1 MDGLSNRA
9 SRLRGI
15 CSLALAAALTAV
27 LGLLARGQIVES
39 GSGVP
44 EPIPLPPAIDRAE
57 RSQLAT
63 LRQPP
68 AAFRSWW
75 DDAARSP
82 IVQAGSSLE
91 IALSEILVGTLRC
104 SPHVRVLYDTPAIQQ
119 TNVCEAE
126 AQFDWRTFMESKFI
140 DTSDPVGSTL
150 TTGGP
155 PRYLDQNW
163 YYSGGVR
170 RQTVSGARI
179 EAAQK
184 FGYEDSNSVFFVPDQ
199 QGTARMSLSL
209 AQPLLNGRGP
219 AYTTH
224 VIVLAQIDTQV
235 ARDRVEKDL
244 QDLLVEVHRAYWDLY
259 LQRSLLLQRRK
270 LFRQAVEIHDEL
282 NGRREID
289 VLQSQ
294 IARAKAAVATRLA
307 GVIRQ
312 ETAVQNAQS
321 RLVTLVGDPS
331 LNGLLDRE
339 LIPIEIPQEQLATVD
354 LRESLVTAVQ
364 FRPEINEVAHEI
376 KAAGVRLNVSK
387 HELMPVLNFILTSYV
402 SGLEGDADISG
413 AFGDQ
418 FASGRPTY
426 SAGLLFEYPL
436 GNRAAQARLK
446 KRQLELRQITNQL
459 ALTTANVRLD
469 VETAVREIE
478 TAHREMISHSHAIVG
493 SEAEIEYLS
502 NRWRLLPG
510 DQQTAGLM
518 LDDLLNAQERLS
530 RSEASYVSAVVG
542 YNLAFV
548 HWKRATGTLF
558 DLQAIDARCRNS
570 IVGPLASASPTPRR
584 AAPRGPTGLAS
595 PHKLNETMSLPP
607 RHHAPHVVAPMA
619 PTDGDY
625 SDYFRGAVSSA
636 GVRPLPAVVETLP
649 PVGLQQTTWR

>member
-1 MDGLSNRA
+1 MDGFSNRA

-27 LGLLARGQIVES
+27 LGLLARAQVAES
-39 GSGVP
+39 DSGNP
-44 EPIPLPPAIDRAE
+44 EPIPLPPVIDRAE
-57 RSQLAT
+57 KSQLAT

-68 AAFRSWW
+68 ATFRSWW
-75 DDAARSP
+75 DDGARLP
-82 IVQAGSSLE
+82 IVEAGSTLE
-91 IALSEILVGTLRC
+91 IPLSEILVGTLRC

-119 TNVCEAE
+119 ANVCEAE
-126 AQFDWRTFMESKFI
+126 AQFDWRAFMESKFI

-155 PRYLDQNW
+155 SRYLDQNW

-209 AQPLLNGRGP
+209 AQPLLNGRGA

-224 VIVLAQIDTQV
+224 LIVLAQIDTQV

-259 LQRSLLLQRRK
+259 LQRSLLLQKRK

-312 ETAVQNAQS
+312 ETLVQNAQS
-321 RLVTLVGDPS
+321 RLVTLVGDPG

-339 LIPIEIPQEQLATVD
+339 LIPIEVPQEQLATVD
-354 LRESLVTAVQ
+354 LRDSLVTAVQ
-364 FRPEINEVAHEI
+364 FRPEINQVAHEI

-402 SGLEGDADISG
+402 SGLEGDSDIGG

-418 FASGRPTY
+418 FSAGRPTY

-459 ALTTANVRLD
+459 VLTTANVRLE

-493 SEAEIEYLS
+493 GEAEIEYLS

-548 HWKRATGTLF
+548 QWKRATGVLF
-558 DLQAIDARCRNS
+558 DLQAIDPRCRQS
-570 IVGPLASASPTPRR
+570 VVSPSAAMSTISRVNTSQ
-584 AAPRGPTGLAS
+584 APRARS
-595 PHKLNETMSLPP
+595 SEHKANETHSLPLWRAEPQQARPQSP
-607 RHHAPHVVAPMA
+607 RVTTGSEPYP
-619 PTDGDY
+619 
-625 SDYFRGAVSSA
+625 RAVSQEL
-636 GVRPLPAVVETLP
+636 VQTLPSVVERLP
-649 PVGLQQTTWR
+649 PVGPQQITWR

>member
-1 MDGLSNRA
+1 MDGISKRALRLCWAGATALSVA
-9 SRLRGI
+9 LFSTVAF
-15 CSLALAAALTAV
+15 LANA
-27 LGLLARGQIVES
+27 QIAET
-39 GSGVP
+39 
-44 EPIPLPPAIDRAE
+44 EPPNAEAIPLPPLTDRAE
-57 RSQLAT
+57 ASELQT
-63 LRQPP
+63 LKQPP
-68 AAFRSWW
+68 ASFRAWW
-75 DDAARSP
+75 DDTARLP
-82 IVQAGSSLE
+82 IVDAGSRLE
-91 IALSEILVGTLRC
+91 IPLAEILVGTLRC
-104 SPHVRVLYDTPAIQQ
+104 SPHVRMLYDTPAIQQ
-119 TNVCEAE
+119 ANVCEAE

-163 YYSGGVR
+163 YYSGGMR
-170 RQTVSGARI
+170 RQTISGARI

-209 AQPLLNGRGP
+209 AQPLLYGRGS

-224 VIVLAQIDTQV
+224 LIVLAQIDTQV
-235 ARDRVEKDL
+235 ARDRVARDL

-259 LQRSLLLQRRK
+259 LQRALLLQKRK
-270 LFRQAVEIHDEL
+270 LFRQAVEIHEEL
-282 NGRREID
+282 HGRREID

-307 GVIRQ
+307 AVIRQ
-312 ETAVQNAQS
+312 ETAVGNAQS

-339 LIPIEIPQEQLATVD
+339 LIPIERPQEQLATVD
-354 LRESLVTAVQ
+354 LQQSLITAVQ
-364 FRPEINEVAHEI
+364 YRPEINQVAHEI
-376 KAAGVRLNVSK
+376 KAAGLRLNVSK

-402 SGLEGDADISG
+402 SGLQGDADIGG

-418 FASGRPTY
+418 FSEGRPTY

-478 TAHREMISHSHAIVG
+478 TAHREMISHSHAIG
-493 SEAEIEYLS
+493 GGEAEIEYLN

-510 DQQTAGLM
+510 DQQTAGLV

-530 RSEASYVSAVVG
+530 RSEASYVSAIVG

-548 HWKRATGTLF
+548 QWKRATGVLF
-558 DLQAIDARCRNS
+558 DMQAIDARCGKS
-570 IVGPLASASPTPRR
+570 VLAPLASSSSIPRAKALQAPVAFTRGRR
-584 AAPRGPTGLAS
+584 AIEAVSQPARQSEPRNGAPQES
-595 PHKLNETMSLPP
+595 K
-607 RHHAPHVVAPMA
+607 VV
-619 PTDGDY
+619 DY
-625 SDYFRGAVSSA
+625 SEYFRGAESDNFVQ
-636 GVRPLPAVVETLP
+636 PLPAVVEMTP
-649 PVGLQQTTWR
+649 HVGSHQASWR